1 MKFRPTPLCLL
12 FSILDMWWLL
22 SVLLVADEA
31 CSIESVPER
40 RQPQMG
46 KRTGPRSSLRKS
58 VADGATGV
66 GRTQLCWPALARASP
81 SSLLAWP
88 WKQASRV
95 GLPLQLLLVPQ
106 INCFRPGNLLL
117 PSRLP
122 VATPPLDSK
131 LGSICLHHVP
141 GAEPAT
147 GTPSLS
153 PAARCACGVPSCSL
167 DPSQSS
173 LCQGIAQLSSPS
185 IFFRLLSPIVW
196 RPAALQGGW
205 EWRGVH
211 VEWRGPTWSCF
222 STVIFS
228 PTPLPSCRPSQVL
241 TLHSQGPALMF
252 TVSLPS
258 GTQDSHMLQGS
269 PDGMEAVW

>member
-1 MKFRPTPLCLL
+1 MGFLCLL

-22 SVLLVADEA
+22 TVLSVADKA
-31 CSIESVPER
+31 CNLEGVHEG

-58 VADGATGV
+58 VANGASGM
-66 GRTQLCWPALARASP
+66 GRRQLCWPALAQASP

-88 WKQASRV
+88 WKQASCV

-141 GAEPAT
+141 GAEPTT

-153 PAARCACGVPSCSL
+153 RQPEVPVAFPAVSL
-167 DPSQSS
+167 TPVKALSVK
-173 LCQGIAQLSSPS
+173 GFFSSP
-185 IFFRLLSPIVW
+185 
-196 RPAALQGGW
+196 
-205 EWRGVH
+205 
-211 VEWRGPTWSCF
+211 
-222 STVIFS
+222 
-228 PTPLPSCRPSQVL
+228 PLP
-241 TLHSQGPALMF
+241 F
-252 TVSLPS
+252 FF
-258 GTQDSHMLQGS
+258 
-269 PDGMEAVW
+269 

>member
-1 MKFRPTPLCLL
+1 
-12 FSILDMWWLL
+12 
-22 SVLLVADEA
+22 
-31 CSIESVPER
+31 
-40 RQPQMG
+40 MG

-185 IFFRLLSPIVW
+185 IFLS
-196 RPAALQGGW
+196 
-205 EWRGVH
+205 
-211 VEWRGPTWSCF
+211 C
-222 STVIFS
+222 
-228 PTPLPSCRPSQVL
+228 
-241 TLHSQGPALMF
+241 
-252 TVSLPS
+252 SLP
-258 GTQDSHMLQGS
+258 
-269 PDGMEAVW
+269 